1 MRPPTVSATVR
12 QYSTPALRPNWPRF
26 DTRGVGG
33 EFCGPNVSGTI
44 LSGTS
49 LPSAEGGADEWTR
62 YLDNAFT
69 LKTADGATISLEMA
83 GPRRGKQDCLEEVG
97 EVGRRGYMKAFNHTY
112 VQSRVLSGKIYNQLE
127 DGHFAC
133 CRGDGSH

>member
-12 QYSTPALRPNWPRF
+12 QYPTPALRPNWPRF

-62 YLDNAFT
+62 YL
-69 LKTADGATISLEMA
+69 
-83 GPRRGKQDCLEEVG
+83 PRRGKQDRLEEVG

-112 VQSRVLSGKIYNQLE
+112 VQSCVLSGKVQNQLE
-127 DGHFAC
+127 DGQFAC

>member
-12 QYSTPALRPNWPRF
+12 QYPTPALRPNWPRF

-69 LKTADGATISLEMA
+69 RGGGNKTASKRWARLGGGGT
-83 GPRRGKQDCLEEVG
+83 
-97 EVGRRGYMKAFNHTY
+97 
-112 VQSRVLSGKIYNQLE
+112 
-127 DGHFAC
+127 
-133 CRGDGSH
+133 